1 MRLSPRFEAAL
12 VMATQLHAGQ
22 MRKGTEEQKR
32 NGTEIPYVS
41 HLLGVSSLVLEH
53 GGSEDQA
60 IAALLHDAVE
70 DQGGIETLDRIR
82 DHFGSEVAE
91 IVDHCTDAYAEPKP
105 DWRPRKE
112 EYVSKIPNMPPSAA
126 LVSCADKLHNARA
139 ILSDLR
145 EVGDEL
151 WGRFTGKKKGTLWYY
166 RALVNAFDD
175 VEDFD
180 EVFPNRL
187 KDELRRTVEE
197 IEKLALQIR

>member
-91 IVDHCTDAYAEPKP
+91 IVDHCNDAYTEPKP

-112 EYVSKIPNMPPSAA
+112 KYVSQIPNMPPSAA

-166 RALVNAFDD
+166 RALVDAFNDKD
-175 VEDFD
+175 IKK
-180 EVFPNRL
+180 RL
-187 KDELRRTVEE
+187 TDELSRTVEE
-197 IEKLALQIR
+197 IEKLSTR

>member
-22 MRKGTEEQKR
+22 MRKGTEEQRR

-70 DQGGIETLDRIR
+70 DQGGKKTLKRIKM
-82 DHFGSEVAE
+82 HFGPEVAE
-91 IVDHCTDAYAEPKP
+91 IVDHCTDAYEEPKP
-105 DWRPRKE
+105 EWRPRKE
-112 EYVSKIPNMPPSAA
+112 KYIEEIPNMSLEAK

-145 EVGDEL
+145 EVDDDL
-151 WGRFTGKKKGTLWYY
+151 WSRFTGKKDGTLWYY
-166 RALVNAFDD
+166 QSLVVAFGKA
-175 VEDFD
+175 
-180 EVFPNRL
+180 FPGRL
-187 KDELRRTVEE
+187 TDELRRTVEE
-197 IEKLALQIR
+197 IERLA